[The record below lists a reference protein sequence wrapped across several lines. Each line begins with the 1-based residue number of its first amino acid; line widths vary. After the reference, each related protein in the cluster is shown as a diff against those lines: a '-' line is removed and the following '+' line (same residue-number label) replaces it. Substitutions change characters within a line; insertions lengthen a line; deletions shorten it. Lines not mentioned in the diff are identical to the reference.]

1 MPTVASVDGV
11 GIVFHFNDHP
21 PPHFH
26 AIIAEHRAMI
36 DIETL
41 EIVKGSIPRAK
52 YRQIRSWAQS
62 RREKLL
68 KAWLECQS
76 GETPEPI
83 P

>member
-41 EIVKGSIPRAK
+41 EIVKGSIPRA
-52 YRQIRSWAQS
+52 
-62 RREKLL
+62 
-68 KAWLECQS
+68 
-76 GETPEPI
+76 
-83 P
+83 